1 MQNCSGCDKKCETR
15 CDTPVIDKCDECGQR
30 VELFVYVHSKVC
42 WECYVKISNKMYKAY
57 LDSVKRNAEIRAKF
71 QKRIEERKIPV

>member
-1 MQNCSGCDKKCETR
+1 MEKCGDCGKRCEKKCET
-15 CDTPVIDKCDECGQR
+15 PVVDFCDECKQK

-57 LDSVKRNAEIRAKF
+57 LDSVKRNAEIRARF
-71 QKRIEERKIPV
+71 QEKLNDRRFTD